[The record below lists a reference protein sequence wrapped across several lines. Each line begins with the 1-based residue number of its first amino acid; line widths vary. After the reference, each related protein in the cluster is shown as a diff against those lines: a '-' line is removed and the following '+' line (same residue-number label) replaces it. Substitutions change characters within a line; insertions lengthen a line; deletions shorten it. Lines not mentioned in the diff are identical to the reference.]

1 MLRARVA
8 LGAILALLSATS
20 VVRGGEDA
28 SLLARRSLAEC
39 EEGRDSQVRDVRE
52 QHFAR
57 GQQMAERAVALDE
70 QNAEAHFALFC
81 NMGEAMRI
89 DGESISSL
97 IGLRRLMAELDRTLE
112 LNPDHVD
119 ALAAKG
125 TMLLRLPRVFG
136 GDARKGEAMLR
147 DVIQRD
153 PTAVSSRLT
162 LAKTCLA
169 RGEREEAITFAT
181 RAMQIARA
189 QGRADK
195 VAEAQATLAELRA
208 NR

>member
-28 SLLARRSLAEC
+28 SSLARRSLAEC

-125 TMLLRLPRVFG
+125 TMLLFG

>member
-1 MLRARVA
+1 MLRVRVA
-8 LGAILALLSATS
+8 LGVMLALLSATS
-20 VVRGGEDA
+20 VVHGAEDA
-28 SLLARRSLAEC
+28 SSLARRSLEEC
-39 EEGRDSQVRDVRE
+39 NEGRDSQVRDVRE

-57 GQQMAERAVALDE
+57 GQQMAERAVALDD

-112 LNPDHVD
+112 LDPNHVD

-136 GDARKGEAMLR
+136 GDAQKGEAMLR

-153 PTAVSSRLT
+153 PTAVASRLT

-169 RGEREEAITFAT
+169 RGEREEATSFAT
-181 RAMQIARA
+181 RALQIARA